1 MFQFGDFPVLA
12 SFTAGI
18 LTFISP
24 CVLPLMPAYISFI
37 TGASLEELQA
47 SGPSVRNVL
56 LNALFFVL
64 GFTAIFTALGA
75 SASWLGGQVAEYQ
88 HIIRYVGGALV
99 IVFGVHLTGL
109 IRIPL
114 FYREKRVQLSAPKA
128 GFIGP
133 FLIGLAFAAGWTPCV
148 GPILSSILIVAST
161 QDTVLRGTL
170 LLAAYSLG
178 LGIPFI
184 LTALFINAALRL
196 FGGIRKY
203 YGAIEIASGV
213 VLVLVGILLVSGTF
227 NRFGGYLTALFEG

>member
-1 MFQFGDFPVLA
+1 MFQFSDFPLLA
-12 SFTAGI
+12 SFTAGL
-18 LTFISP
+18 LTFVSP

-47 SGPSVRNVL
+47 SGPGVRNVL

-75 SASWLGGQVAEYQ
+75 SASWLGGQVAE
-88 HIIRYVGGALV
+88 HKDIIRYIGGGLV
-99 IVFGVHLTGL
+99 IVFGIHLTGL
-109 IRIPL
+109 VRIPL
-114 FYREKRVQLSAPKA
+114 FYHEKRVQMSAPKT
-128 GFIGP
+128 GFVGP

-161 QDTVLRGTL
+161 QETVLKGTMML
-170 LLAAYSLG
+170 VAYSLG
-178 LGIPFI
+178 LGVPFI

-196 FGGIRKY
+196 FVGIRKY

-213 VLVLVGILLVSGTF
+213 ILILVGIFLVSGTF
-227 NRFGGYLTALFEG
+227 NRFGGYLTGLFE